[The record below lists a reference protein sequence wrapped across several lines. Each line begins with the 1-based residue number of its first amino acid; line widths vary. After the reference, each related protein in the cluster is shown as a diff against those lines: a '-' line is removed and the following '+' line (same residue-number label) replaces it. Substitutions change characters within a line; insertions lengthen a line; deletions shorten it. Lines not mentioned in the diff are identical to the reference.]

1 MKATGVVRRIDDLGR
16 IVIPKEIRKTLKIR
30 CGDQLEIGVDN
41 NGLINLKK
49 FSPLGD
55 LSSIASSYIDAL
67 RKIMD
72 KRIIVTDMEKIIANS
87 KELNKKISDL
97 SITKELY
104 DIIIEL
110 DSIMKEDLSI
120 TIDYTFKGL
129 SYIKPITAYGDV
141 LGCVIV
147 LSEEEIND
155 TEIEYINV
163 LSSFFENYL
172 LS

>member
-41 NGLINLKK
+41 NGLISLKK

-55 LSSIASSYIDAL
+55 LSSIANSYIDAL

-87 KELNKKISDL
+87 KELNKRINDL

-104 DIIIEL
+104 DIIIGL
-110 DSIMKEDLSI
+110 DSIMKEDLTI
-120 TIDYTFKGL
+120 TIDYSFKGL

-141 LGCVIV
+141 LGSIIV
-147 LSEEEIND
+147 LSDEEITD

-163 LSSFFENYL
+163 LSNFFENYL